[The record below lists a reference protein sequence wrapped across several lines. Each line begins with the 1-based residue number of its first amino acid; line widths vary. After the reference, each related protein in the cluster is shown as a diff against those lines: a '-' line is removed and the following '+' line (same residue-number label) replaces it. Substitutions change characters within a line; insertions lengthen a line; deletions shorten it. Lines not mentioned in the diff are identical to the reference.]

1 METANMASKAF
12 IREQAE
18 KFRDY
23 ESKFPDR
30 DLLSLFD
37 EWADSKYFSDKD
49 REEIL
54 KEVIAILPTRKQ
66 ILRPNL
72 KVHTSDNPALLKDIV
87 KVVLYAIELSEKN
100 EGRG

>member
-1 METANMASKAF
+1 MTTKSF

-37 EWADSKYFSDKD
+37 EWADSKDFSDND

-54 KEVIAILPTRKQ
+54 KEVIAFLPTRKQ

-72 KVHTSDNPALLKDIV
+72 KVHTSDNPALLKDIL
-87 KVVLYAIELSEKN
+87 KVVLFAIELSEKN
-100 EGRG
+100 ESGGNV

>member
-1 METANMASKAF
+1 MASKAF

-37 EWADSKYFSDKD
+37 EWADSKDFSDKD

-54 KEVIAILPTRKQ
+54 KEIIALLPTRKQ
-66 ILRPNL
+66 ILKPKLNI
-72 KVHTSDNPALLKDIV
+72 HMSDNPALLKDIV
-87 KVVLYAIELSEKN
+87 NVILFAIELSEKN
-100 EGRG
+100 PEED